1 MKHLIITLLTV
12 ALFAAPPIGA
22 SPARAQDIHA
32 PQPSPAAI
40 KQKDMGNRHFKAG
53 RYMEAIACYTN
64 AIDAAPSFFEA
75 HYNRGLTWHSLGLF
89 YKAIVDFDRAL
100 ELRPNDAE
108 VLYFRGLSYE
118 KTGQFEE
125 ALADLQ
131 RAARKKNR
139 LAETHL
145 KDGELKRKV
154 QKTTQKE
161 RALQTLAD
169 TTAQGTARTTR
180 TTLGHNA
187 YGGQTTTTVFS
198 KGDPLYDGPE
208 GIFKQINHYNKAGD
222 IRQSDTFHH
231 ALFSAKNNRNKTVT
245 HINEEGTT
253 TRVEHHLTGRNL
265 GKVTLFYYG
274 SDGTCI
280 KTDTVS
286 LSKFQKMKFD
296 GMRVEGK

>member
-1 MKHLIITLLTV
+1 MKHMIITLLTV

-22 SPARAQDIHA
+22 TPARAQDIHA
-32 PQPSPAAI
+32 PQPSSAAI
-40 KQKDMGNRHFKAG
+40 KQKDRGNRHFKAG
-53 RYMEAIACYTN
+53 RFMEAIPCYTK
-64 AIDAAPSFFEA
+64 ALQAAPDYFEA
-75 HYNRGLTWHSLGLF
+75 HYNRGLAWHSLGLF

-100 ELRPNDAE
+100 ELRPGDPE

-118 KTGQFEE
+118 KTGQFDE
-125 ALADLQ
+125 ALADLK
-131 RAARKKNR
+131 RAADKRNH

-145 KDGELKRKV
+145 KDGELQRKAR
-154 QKTTQKE
+154 KTTQKE
-161 RALQTLAD
+161 RAPQALAD
-169 TTAQGTARTTR
+169 ASAQGTARTTR

-208 GIFKQINHYNKAGD
+208 GIFKQINHYDKTGD
-222 IRQSDTFHH
+222 VRQSDTFHH
-231 ALFSAKNNRNKTVT
+231 ALFSAKNNRSKTVT
-245 HINEEGTT
+245 HMGEDGTT

-274 SDGTCI
+274 SDGTCT

-286 LSKFQKMKFD
+286 LAKFQKMKFD
-296 GMRVEGK
+296 